1 MRKTLVKK
9 VTLSLSILLLHLL
22 LVVPAFADVDCDDGP
37 GLPGYDP
44 DAPTTGCD
52 VPLDN
57 WLIILVIGGLIL
69 ATWYL
74 HNKQKKEAIA

>member
-1 MRKTLVKK
+1 MQKIRRALF
-9 VTLSLSILLLHLL
+9 LFSCLIFASLA
-22 LVVPAFADVDCDDGP
+22 AFAGDPVPCSGDPDD
-37 GLPGYDP
+37 PGYDP
-44 DAPTTGCD
+44 NGCND

-69 ATWYL
+69 AAVYL

>member
-1 MRKTLVKK
+1 MQKIRKV
-9 VTLSLSILLLHLL
+9 LLLCSCLIFAGL
-22 LVVPAFADVDCDDGP
+22 TAFAGDPVPCSGDPDD
-37 GLPGYDP
+37 PGYDP
-44 DAPTTGCD
+44 NGCEN

>member
-1 MRKTLVKK
+1 MQKIRKV
-9 VTLSLSILLLHLL
+9 LLLCSCLIFASFA
-22 LVVPAFADVDCDDGP
+22 AFARDPIPCSGDPDD
-37 GLPGYDP
+37 PGYDP
-44 DAPTTGCD
+44 NGCD

>member
-1 MRKTLVKK
+1 MQKIRKV
-9 VTLSLSILLLHLL
+9 LLLFGCLIL
-22 LVVPAFADVDCDDGP
+22 ANLAAFAGDPIPCSGDPDD
-37 GLPGYDP
+37 PGYNP
-44 DAPTTGCD
+44 NGCD

-69 ATWYL
+69 AAWYL

>member
-1 MRKTLVKK
+1 MQKIRKV
-9 VTLSLSILLLHLL
+9 LLLFSC
-22 LVVPAFADVDCDDGP
+22 LVFANLTAFAGDPIPCSGDPDD
-37 GLPGYDP
+37 PGYDP
-44 DAPTTGCD
+44 NGCAN

-74 HNKQKKEAIA
+74 HNKQKKEAFL